1 MQDAVRPVISVSEL
15 NRLARLALERGLP
28 SAWIA
33 GEISNLTRAGSGHW
47 YFSLKDSGASV
58 RCAMFRNRNQFLDW
72 QPGNGMQVEVR
83 AQATLY
89 EPRGEFQLTV
99 DAMRRAGLG
108 ALFEAFQ
115 RLKERL
121 AGEGLFDTERKR
133 DLPAYPHR
141 IGVVTSPQ
149 AAALR
154 DVLSTLAR
162 RWPASPVILYPTPVQ
177 GEGAAARIADA
188 VRLAGARREV
198 DVLLLVRGGGSL
210 EDLWSFN
217 EEIVARAVAECAIP
231 LVSGVGHET
240 DFTIADFVADVRAP
254 TPTGAASL
262 ASPDRAEL
270 LARLQP
276 LHSRLA
282 RAMPRRLG
290 DLAQRLDGIGARLRH
305 PASRLEAQGRQ
316 LRQLA
321 QRLERG
327 MQSQLQQARRAV
339 APLAW
344 RLRASAPRPGAQI
357 ESIRALEQRLAR
369 AGTAGMRRRHELLAT
384 WQAHLTHLDP
394 RAVLARGYSIVRD
407 ASGRVLR
414 DSASLKPED
423 AVSITLAHGGAEA
436 RITALR

>member
-1 MQDAVRPVISVSEL
+1 
-15 NRLARLALERGLP
+15 
-28 SAWIA
+28 
-33 GEISNLTRAGSGHW
+33 
-47 YFSLKDSGASV
+47 
-58 RCAMFRNRNQFLDW
+58 
-72 QPGNGMQVEVR
+72 
-83 AQATLY
+83 
-89 EPRGEFQLTV
+89 
-99 DAMRRAGLG
+99 
-108 ALFEAFQ
+108 
-115 RLKERL
+115 
-121 AGEGLFDTERKR
+121 
-133 DLPAYPHR
+133 
-141 IGVVTSPQ
+141 
-149 AAALR
+149 
-154 DVLSTLAR
+154 
-162 RWPASPVILYPTPVQ
+162 VILYPTPVQ